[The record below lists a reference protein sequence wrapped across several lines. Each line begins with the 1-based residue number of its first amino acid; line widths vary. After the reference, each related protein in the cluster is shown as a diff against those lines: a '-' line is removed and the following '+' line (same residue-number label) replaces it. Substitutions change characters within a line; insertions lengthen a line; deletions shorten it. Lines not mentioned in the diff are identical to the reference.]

1 MTYDPPAFFSA
12 LSDPTR
18 LRALVLLLRE
28 GELCVCR
35 LVGALEVSQPKM
47 SRHLATLREA
57 GLLRDRRQG
66 QWVHYRVA
74 EDLPA
79 WAAQTLA
86 ALAADLPDLPPYR
99 SDLLRLRTVPAR
111 TGTAA

>member
-1 MTYDPPAFFSA
+1 MAYDPSAFFSA

-18 LRALVLLLRE
+18 LRALVLLLTE

-35 LVGALEVSQPKM
+35 LVGALAVSQPKM
-47 SRHLATLREA
+47 SRHLAALREA

-79 WAAQTLA
+79 WAARTLA
-86 ALAADLPDLPPYR
+86 ALAADLPDQAPYR
-99 SDLLRLRTVPAR
+99 DDLLRLRDVPEKN
-111 TGTAA
+111 GAAA